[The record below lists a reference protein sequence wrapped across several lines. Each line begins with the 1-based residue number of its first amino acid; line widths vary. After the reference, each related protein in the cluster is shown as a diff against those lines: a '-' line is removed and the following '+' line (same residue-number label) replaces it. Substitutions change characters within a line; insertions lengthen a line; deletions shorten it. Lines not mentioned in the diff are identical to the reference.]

1 MKTSYLWCQLKWFI
15 VNYIDI
21 IVLLFLLWGAY
32 RGFSKGLIIEV
43 ATLLGLVF
51 GVYVAIK
58 YSSYTEDILVD
69 FLNISSR
76 YISYIALAVT
86 FVLVAIV
93 VYIIG
98 KLLTKLIDI
107 ISLGLIN
114 KLLGT
119 ILGVAKYFVVVC
131 VLLMIIDALNIKF
144 QFLSEETQQKSLLFY
159 PFLNFAQKIYNS
171 IRF

>member
-1 MKTSYLWCQLKWFI
+1 M
-15 VNYIDI
+15 NYIDI
-21 IVLLFLLWGAY
+21 IILLFLLWGAY

-98 KLLTKLIDI
+98 KLLTQLIDI

-131 VLLMIIDALNIKF
+131 VLLMIVDALNIKF

-159 PFLNFAQKIYNS
+159 PFLNFAQKIYNF